1 MSDLKKL
8 LTFCQKSFSDYPETE
23 LSDTSGKVYTKHCPT
38 STMKPFAKN
47 SYLAHFYAHAH

>member
-1 MSDLKKL
+1 MSDLKKVL
-8 LTFCQKSFSDYPETE
+8 IFCQKSFSDFPETE
-23 LSDTSGKVYTKHCPT
+23 LSDTSENVYTEHCQT